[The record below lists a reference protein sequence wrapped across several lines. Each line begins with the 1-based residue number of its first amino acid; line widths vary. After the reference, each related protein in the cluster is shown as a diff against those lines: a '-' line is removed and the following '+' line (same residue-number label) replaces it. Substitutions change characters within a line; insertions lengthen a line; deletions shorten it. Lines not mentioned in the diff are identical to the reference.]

1 MMATSYYKLDIENR
15 KSVGK
20 KAAKVIRKAGKIP
33 SVLYYKGEQT
43 ISISID
49 KQVLYQAI
57 KSEQRIYEMDIKNES
72 QYVMIKEIQYHPVTD
87 EMIHVDF
94 MRVRRSEKITI
105 SVPITLIGKPVG
117 VTEGGILSQAMNQI
131 EISCYPTNVPE
142 HIEVDVDHLELNS
155 SVNVADVKVD
165 DEDIDI
171 LSAPDRNVASVIPPA
186 VEEEPVLTDEE
197 ISDEDA
203 SEEDASEED
212 AVEEG
217 ERTDKDSDDTES
229 AEDKP
234 GESN

>member
-1 MMATSYYKLDIENR
+1 MATSYYKLDIENR
-15 KSVGK
+15 ESVGK
-20 KAAKVIRKAGKIP
+20 KSAKVIRKSGKIP

-57 KSEQRIYEMDIKNES
+57 KSDQRIYEMDIKNES

-94 MRVRRSEKITI
+94 MRVRRSEKMTI

-142 HIEVDVDHLELNS
+142 HIEVDVEHLELNS
-155 SVNVADVKVD
+155 SVSVADVSVD

-171 LSAPDRNVASVIPPA
+171 LSASDLNVASVIPPA
-186 VEEEPVLTDEE
+186 AEEEPVLTDEE
-197 ISDEDA
+197 ISDEDV
-203 SEEDASEED
+203 SDED
-212 AVEEG
+212 AVEDG
-217 ERTDKDSDDTES
+217 ERTDEDSDDTES
-229 AEDKP
+229 DEDKP
-234 GESN
+234 EESN